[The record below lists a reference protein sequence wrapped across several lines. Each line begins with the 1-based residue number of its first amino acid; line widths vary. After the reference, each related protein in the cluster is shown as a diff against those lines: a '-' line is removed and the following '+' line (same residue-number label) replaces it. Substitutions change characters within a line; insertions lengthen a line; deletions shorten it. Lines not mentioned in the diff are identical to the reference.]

1 MPNRRIEEEAL
12 DAADLRQNPSAV
24 PRVYV
29 VSDVRL
35 YREGLISSLA
45 RQSELNVLGAGSSG
59 EFLGRIGDLQ
69 PEALLLDLAAH
80 DGFAIPRRAQEILP
94 SLRVVAFAVGLR
106 RGGNFGLC
114 HAGRVGHGFGH
125 RDFIRA
131 QGRAGMLAANRGT
144 PVNRL
149 ANLCSRRSA
158 PSAVSALTPREREIA
173 ALVACN
179 LPNKEIAV
187 PRRSRTTCTTF
198 VQKLNIH
205 RRGEIA
211 GLRPRCHYV
220 GRRSGPVE
228 R

>member
-94 SLRVVAFAVGLR
+94 SLRVVAFAVADADENVLACAEAGISGYVTQDGSVTDLVTAILSALKGELECSPRTAALLLTGWRTCAVDDRRRLR
-106 RGGNFGLC
+106 
-114 HAGRVGHGFGH
+114 
-125 RDFIRA
+125 
-131 QGRAGMLAANRGT
+131 
-144 PVNRL
+144 
-149 ANLCSRRSA
+149 SRR
-158 PSAVSALTPREREIA
+158 
-173 ALVACN
+173 
-179 LPNKEIAV
+179 
-187 PRRSRTTCTTF
+187 
-198 VQKLNIH
+198 
-205 RRGEIA
+205 
-211 GLRPRCHYV
+211 
-220 GRRSGPVE
+220 
-228 R
+228 